1 MRAPAQC
8 HFRPR
13 EVSGPRG
20 AAGRAWSC
28 SSHGPH
34 ALGLV
39 CRSGGLCS
47 ARSSPWVGVSP
58 ESWGG
63 APVLCSPA
71 APRVLSPWVAR
82 HHVCARAGLSAPSPR
97 DALGLLGLACLP
109 LFPPSVS
116 LWCAAP
122 AMCWGHGRQ
131 APLTPCRAL
140 PRRRV
145 PVGVRLPVA
154 LSGSSS
160 PPGKAA
166 ERLGGRGRRP
176 RLWFRGPAVPEG
188 LSGPGPA
195 SGCLG
200 VSWGVGGVSEPRCRA
215 CARGPGPWAETRCVL
230 SLGGLVQVPK
240 MSVTPLT
247 TCGCCL

>member
-1 MRAPAQC
+1 MP
-8 HFRPR
+8 
-13 EVSGPRG
+13 
-20 AAGRAWSC
+20 
-28 SSHGPH
+28 
-34 ALGLV
+34 L
-39 CRSGGLCS
+39 
-47 ARSSPWVGVSP
+47 
-58 ESWGG
+58 
-63 APVLCSPA
+63 
-71 APRVLSPWVAR
+71 
-82 HHVCARAGLSAPSPR
+82 GLSAALEDSARLARHPGWVCPLSPGEAR
-97 DALGLLGLACLP
+97 LSCGPRLPPGSSLPGSLVTTCVHGQGCRRRLPGMRSGSWGWPVSPFSRPLSALGVWLP
-109 LFPPSVS
+109 
-116 LWCAAP
+116 AP

-145 PVGVRLPVA
+145 PVGVRLPVT

-176 RLWFRGPAVPEG
+176 RLWFCGPAVPEG